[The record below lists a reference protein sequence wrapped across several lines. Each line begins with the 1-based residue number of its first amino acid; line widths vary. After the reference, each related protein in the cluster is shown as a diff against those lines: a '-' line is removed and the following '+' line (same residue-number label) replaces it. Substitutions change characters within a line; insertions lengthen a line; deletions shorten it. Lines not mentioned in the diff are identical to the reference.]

1 MSGYSGPVDLMLE
14 DKPESTVQAHLSTN
28 VHDLRKP
35 WGGYLTTDSPALLTV
50 TGGASGRIRLPN
62 GREAALTCQDVQ
74 PDMGPSGLSIRI
86 IILGDGDA
94 PY

>member
-1 MSGYSGPVDLMLE
+1 MSGYSGPANLMLE
-14 DKPESTVQAHLSTN
+14 DRPESTVQAHLSTN
-28 VHDLRKP
+28 VHDRRKP
-35 WGGYLTTDSPALLTV
+35 WGGYLISDSSTLLTA

-74 PDMGPSGLSIRI
+74 PEMGPSGLSIRI
-86 IILGDGDA
+86 VILADGDA